1 MHISLQD
8 TDFVFFIDTQEWDFW
23 IIWDVDQ
30 RAWVLSHKMNTF
42 ARLLGSP
49 VLTRVTRSHCDHL
62 PTLHVIGHHPLHPK
76 THSLCQIFSVVKIWP
91 VWDEPPGML
100 CYQSMVL
107 GKHLLCRG
115 KAIGTQINLTNP
127 TANRAARQVKMEQI
141 HLHSFEAFLTQI
153 WNEATNAKLEKLIIC
168 K

>member
-1 MHISLQD
+1 
-8 TDFVFFIDTQEWDFW
+8 
-23 IIWDVDQ
+23 
-30 RAWVLSHKMNTF
+30 
-42 ARLLGSP
+42 
-49 VLTRVTRSHCDHL
+49 
-62 PTLHVIGHHPLHPK
+62 
-76 THSLCQIFSVVKIWP
+76 
-91 VWDEPPGML
+91 ML

-153 WNEATNAKLEKLIIC
+153 
-168 K
+168 

>member
-1 MHISLQD
+1 MLNKGHEFSVIKRTHLP
-8 TDFVFFIDTQEWDFW
+8 DFW
-23 IIWDVDQ
+23 
-30 RAWVLSHKMNTF
+30 AVLSLHVW
-42 ARLLGSP
+42 LD
-49 VLTRVTRSHCDHL
+49 LTVTAFQRCMY
-62 PTLHVIGHHPLHPK
+62 VIGHHPVHPK
-76 THSLCQIFSVVKIWP
+76 THGLCQIFSVVKIWH
-91 VWDEPPGML
+91 VCDAPPGML

-127 TANRAARQVKMEQI
+127 TANRAACQVKMEQI